1 LANEGE
7 AGVIPYILHRYA
19 FLIALA
25 IGLIVPPLVLPD
37 DAKWWVKFGVMLP
50 FTLLIYWLLYK
61 DGITENRSSGHKP
74 PWR

>member
-1 LANEGE
+1 M
-7 AGVIPYILHRYA
+7 IPYILHRYA

-25 IGLIVPPLVLPD
+25 IGLIVPPLVLSD

-61 DGITENRSSGHKP
+61 DGITENRSPGHKP
-74 PWR
+74 PWRQWD